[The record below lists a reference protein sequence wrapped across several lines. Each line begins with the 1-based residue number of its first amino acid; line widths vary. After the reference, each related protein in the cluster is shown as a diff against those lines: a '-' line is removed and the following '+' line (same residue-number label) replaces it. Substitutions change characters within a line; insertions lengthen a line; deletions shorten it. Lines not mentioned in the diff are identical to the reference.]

1 MPANKISCSLVGM
14 TSPEIVTLTTRTQWH
29 TNYYQSK
36 GWMEL
41 AGIYGLT
48 DRMVVDHGFNLLAK
62 LQYQDHHACRPVLA
76 VYFVNPV
83 IGHMNNLIVG
93 TTQLD
98 FFFERTIQLY

>member
-1 MPANKISCSLVGM
+1 MTANKISCSLVGM

-62 LQYQDHHACRPVLA
+62 LQYQDHHACRPLLA
-76 VYFVNPV
+76 VLHKSSNRAHEQFASWYN
-83 IGHMNNLIVG
+83 
-93 TTQLD
+93 TT
-98 FFFERTIQLY
+98 